1 MKKRTKLKLGFL
13 FAMVA
18 SIVISSLLS
27 ILFSMHYMSH
37 LYSLSSINANSVMTI
52 NKRIDLVEQRAK
64 QSGKRYV
71 KPVSL

>member
-1 MKKRTKLKLGFL
+1 MRKKTKLKLGVL

-37 LYSLSSINANSVMTI
+37 LYSLSSINVNSVMTT
-52 NKRIDLVEQRAK
+52 NKRIDLIEKRAK
-64 QSGKRYV
+64 QSGKKYV